1 MITGGNRRVS
11 LLRHRF
17 AWVALLVSA
26 TVLTALAGPAS
37 AGAKKLQ
44 VVKATPEPS
53 AGTLGVA
60 ARHALD
66 RGYLV
71 PDQRAYERAKARA
84 AVQRRPSGAALAA
97 PSLRQL
103 KPSTTKSWSGQ
114 SDSDFAPS
122 DSTGAVGTQR
132 FIQLVNSKFAI
143 YEKDST
149 TPISTGSLNTLA
161 NASSADTLFDV
172 QVIWDPTTKR
182 FYYTMIDVV
191 SQTQNELAY
200 GYSKD
205 ATPSGGSSSD
215 WCKYSISY
223 GSQFPDY
230 PKLGDSKYYALIGVN
245 VFSGNFFTGADAIAI
260 NKPSGSG
267 CQSSPKITVKSDL
280 MHNDS
285 TPASTPVPANEI
297 DSIANGWIVAVPS
310 SLPSKKID
318 IFKVQKENGDAK
330 IQKTATKLQVG
341 DYSAPPNAP
350 QSGNSTKIDT
360 LDGRFTQAVGAKA
373 PNHNDKFAVWT
384 QHTVSGGAGSKVRW
398 YEIKPSEPATFQKG
412 SASSSSKYDFD
423 GAISPN
429 RAVKGSDTSGGKNM
443 VMNFVASSSSS
454 FPTIKMVSKK
464 GGDDQSGQVAVKQSP
479 GPIAGFDCSE
489 SGEPCRWGD
498 YAAATPD
505 PSNGSHIW
513 NVSQWASGDKPA
525 CTTSLNCPATWRT
538 QIFIASP

>member
-1 MITGGNRRVS
+1 VS
-11 LLRHRF
+11 SFRHLVAPVATF
-17 AWVALLVSA
+17 AGVVA
-26 TVLTALAGPAS
+26 VLGALATPALGTPKRLHVGPA
-37 AGAKKLQ
+37 A
-44 VVKATPEPS
+44 PDPS
-53 AGTLGVA
+53 ADGTLGVA
-60 ARHALD
+60 AQHALD
-66 RGYLV
+66 QGYLV
-71 PDQRAYERAKARA
+71 PDQRMYERAKAKA
-84 AVQRRPSGAALAA
+84 ARQAGHNATALAA
-97 PSLRQL
+97 PSFL
-103 KPSTTKSWSGQ
+103 KRAPSTSKSWSGL

-132 FIQLVNSKFAI
+132 FIQLVNSQFAI

-149 TPISTGSLNTLA
+149 APISTGSLNTLA
-161 NASSADTLFDV
+161 NASSADTVFDV

-191 SQTQNELAY
+191 SAVQNELAY

-205 ATPSGGSSSD
+205 ASPSGGSSSD

-267 CQSSPKITVKSDL
+267 CQSSLKIKVKSDL

-285 TPASTPVPANEI
+285 TFAFTPVPANEI
-297 DSIANGWIVAVPS
+297 DTIANGWIVAVPS

-318 IFKVQKENGDAK
+318 IFKVQKESGEAK
-330 IQKTATKLQVG
+330 IQKTATKLDVG

-360 LDGRFTQAVGAKA
+360 LDGRFTQAIGATA

-398 YEIKPSEPATFQKG
+398 YEIKPSEPDTFQKG
-412 SASSSSKYDFD
+412 SASSNSKYDFD

-429 RAVKGSDTSGGKNM
+429 RAVKGSDKSGGKNM

-498 YAAATPD
+498 YASATPD

-513 NVSQWASGDKPA
+513 NVSQWASGNKPP

-538 QIFIASP
+538 QIFIATP